1 MTVHTMPKP
10 STDKAQIFRISMR
23 ILAVLGLLLPWMF
36 YGFHLA
42 KGGSLAPSGFMAAAT
57 VNDVTK
63 AITVDV
69 YLAALA
75 FAAWVLHERRV
86 RAPWI
91 YAVLC
96 FCVGLS
102 FALPLYLAAR
112 YTPKPELADARA

>member
-1 MTVHTMPKP
+1 MPKP

-57 VNDVTK
+57 VNDVAK

-69 YLAALA
+69 YLAAVS

-86 RAPWI
+86 RRPWL
-91 YAVLC
+91 YSLLC
-96 FCVGLS
+96 FGVGLS

-112 YTPKPELADARA
+112 YAPKPGPAETQA